1 MPLITKE
8 FEKHILECLKDAIET
23 ESVNLFDDIVEENP
37 DYWATQ
43 LNNIF
48 KTQITKALKDK
59 KFLREVLTQILED
72 QYGVEDIIK
81 DVLKDGLRSGK
92 WLNRIIKS

>member
-8 FEKHILECLKDAIET
+8 FEKHILTCLKDAIET
-23 ESVNLFDDIVEENP
+23 ESPNLFDDIVEENP

-43 LNNIF
+43 LNTIF

-59 KFLREVLTQILED
+59 KFLKEVLTQILED

-92 WLNRIIKS
+92 WLNRLIKS